1 MHTIIF
7 KKLKNLRVFASVSL
21 GFLLLIALTSCLS
34 TSSVGAGGS
43 TPLWVTNPTAIY
55 ADSEYLSAV
64 GYAPDRPTAE
74 ADAIASLSKT
84 IRQRIEAD
92 SSATQSF
99 GSDSE
104 GVDREF
110 TATVQTS
117 SIIEEIAGIK
127 IQEVWT
133 AKDGTVYTLALINR
147 EEVGRY
153 YSSKIRDFEA
163 GISGFIAF
171 TADNPAS
178 FEGLGALEKA
188 LALAYENELHL
199 DLLAIINPMSYKTVT
214 LSYQSAQTIEVL
226 IQHEK
231 EKINIR
237 ISVDGD
243 VDGRIVA
250 ALATVLKKTG
260 FKTQM
265 LSEDVANGGIGSEN
279 SIDTPYV
286 LVANLSIEPFQMS
299 SNPDNH
305 YVRFVL
311 NTELVDIRTNKV
323 LLPWGI
329 SGREAHFSDE
339 EAAQR
344 AIRTV
349 ENEIEKNYLL
359 EALKITN

>member
-1 MHTIIF
+1 MHTMIF
-7 KKLKNLRVFASVSL
+7 KRSKTQNVFATLTL
-21 GFLLLIALTSCLS
+21 GFLLLVALTSCVS
-34 TSSVGAGGS
+34 TSNVGGP
-43 TPLWVTNPTAIY
+43 TPLWVTDPMAVY
-55 ADSEYLSAV
+55 ADSKYLSAV
-64 GYAPDRPTAE
+64 GYAPDRPSAE
-74 ADAIASLSKT
+74 ADAVASLSKT
-84 IRQRIEAD
+84 IRQRVEAN

-99 GSDSE
+99 DSDSE

-133 AKDGTVYTLALINR
+133 AKDDTVYTLASINR

-153 YSSKIRDFEA
+153 YSRKIRDFEA

-178 FEGLGALEKA
+178 FEGLDALEKA

-199 DLLAIINPMSYKTVT
+199 DLLAVINPMSYKTAT
-214 LSYQSAQTIEVL
+214 LAYQSAQTIEVL

-231 EKINIR
+231 EKINIGV
-237 ISVDGD
+237 SVAND
-243 VDGRIVA
+243 VNGRITA
-250 ALATVLKKTG
+250 ALAAVLKKTG
-260 FKTQM
+260 FKTQI
-265 LSEDVANGGIGSEN
+265 LPEDVSVNGIASEDAP
-279 SIDTPYV
+279 DMPYV
-286 LVANLSIEPFQMS
+286 LAANLSVEPFQMS
-299 SNPDNH
+299 STSENR

-323 LLPWGI
+323 LLPWAI
-329 SGREAHFSDE
+329 NGREAHFSNE
-339 EAAQR
+339 EAIQR
-344 AIRTV
+344 AIRTI
-349 ENEIEKNYLL
+349 EQEIEKNYLQ